1 MIAIVKWNYIEL
13 SQVNLLT
20 DLLFGN
26 VKTDINI
33 IL

>member
-1 MIAIVKWNYIEL
+1 MIAIVKWKYIEL